1 MRIIVATCTVTSVIR
16 SGCSVETLFD
26 NSEKEKC
33 LLRNAVIHYCTILLE
48 MCYIDKL
55 KHRTI
60 MYITHFNNLCKITN
74 GSNSC
79 AF

>member
-33 LLRNAVIHYCTILLE
+33 
-48 MCYIDKL
+48 
-55 KHRTI
+55 
-60 MYITHFNNLCKITN
+60 
-74 GSNSC
+74 SNSLPYNTIRDVLYR
-79 AF
+79 